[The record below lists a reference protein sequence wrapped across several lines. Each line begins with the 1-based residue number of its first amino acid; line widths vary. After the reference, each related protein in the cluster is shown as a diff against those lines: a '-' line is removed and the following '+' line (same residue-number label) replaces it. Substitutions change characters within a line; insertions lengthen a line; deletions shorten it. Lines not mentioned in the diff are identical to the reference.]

1 MGFFNLNGVF
11 GLFSEYPLTRTFKD
25 PRIPMTVTICSV
37 LVLAGLVTFNVLTQG
52 SVSQTES
59 VLRGHWYIKNNT
71 LSCQPATMV
80 MGNSYFTNT
89 RPTHLEDNGEIDK
102 EEGEQRGSFSWSL
115 QSVVRG
121 PEGRD
126 TGETGFYYQESPLRC
141 NITGISLTYEFQV
154 QSFSYSM
161 RAMCVTPSVEK
172 NTADNFICLET
183 RFSIVD
189 RAYIPI
195 LHFRMNKPGP
205 LSTNWLYKL
214 IRFCWLTRV
223 PRFTEEVQNIL
234 QAQIF
239 GISKFYPQLNF
250 SANTLPGTAFPP
262 YKDLNNS
269 LAEEDVG
276 NRDILQWSVWLDGFN
291 YTLAE
296 HYHDFNHSYLYMQP
310 EPQGKFYISG
320 KEAKPTS
327 FDQGTLDLLNGGKS
341 GLQIAAVG
349 IGGIRPIPP
358 IATLTAVQLLPAP
371 MPLYLNLTESILA
384 IMMDMAGKDLDRRV
398 LGAGY
403 LCTITRSPWKKAIPM
418 LAMII
423 GSCSGM
429 FGASL
434 TIMLFVARRYDSHL
448 ISKQERRVT
457 SDSAVLDDQLMECER
472 DRLTLEESH
481 AEVIKKQPEKRLW

>member
-1 MGFFNLNGVF
+1 MGVFNFNGVF
-11 GLFSEYPLTRTFKD
+11 GLFSEYPLTRNFKD

-37 LVLAGLVTFNVLTQG
+37 LVLMGLILFNVLTQG

-59 VLRGHWYIKNNT
+59 ILRGHWYIKNST

-89 RPTHLEDNGEIDK
+89 QPTHPGDNKELDK
-102 EEGEQRGSFSWSL
+102 EAGEQRGSFSWSL

-126 TGETGFYYQESPLRC
+126 TGETGFYYEESPLRC
-141 NITGISLTYEFQV
+141 NITGISLTYDFQI

-172 NTADNFICLET
+172 NTADNYICLET

-189 RAYIPI
+189 RA
-195 LHFRMNKPGP
+195 
-205 LSTNWLYKL
+205 
-214 IRFCWLTRV
+214 V
-223 PRFTEEVQNIL
+223 PRFTEEVQNTL
-234 QAQIF
+234 QAQVF
-239 GISKFYPQLNF
+239 GISKYYPELNF
-250 SANTLPGTAFPP
+250 SANALPSTAFPP
-262 YKDLNNS
+262 YTDLNNS
-269 LAEEDVG
+269 LAQEEVG

-291 YTLAE
+291 YTLTE
-296 HYHDFNHSYLYMQP
+296 NYQDFNHSHLYMQP
-310 EPQGKFYISG
+310 EPQGKLYISG
-320 KEAKPTS
+320 AAANPRS
-327 FDQGTLDLLNGGKS
+327 FDQGTLDLLNAGKS

-358 IATLTAVQLLPAP
+358 SATLAEVQLLPAP

-384 IMMDMAGKDLDRRV
+384 IMMDMAGKDLDKRV

-403 LCTITRSPWKKAIPM
+403 LCTITKTPWKKAIPM

-429 FGASL
+429 FGAAL

-448 ISKQERRVT
+448 ISKQEKRAT
-457 SDSAVLDDQLMECER
+457 SDSAVLDNPLIESER
-472 DRLTLEESH
+472 DELMLESQI
-481 AEVIKKQPEKRLW
+481 EVMKKKPDQILW